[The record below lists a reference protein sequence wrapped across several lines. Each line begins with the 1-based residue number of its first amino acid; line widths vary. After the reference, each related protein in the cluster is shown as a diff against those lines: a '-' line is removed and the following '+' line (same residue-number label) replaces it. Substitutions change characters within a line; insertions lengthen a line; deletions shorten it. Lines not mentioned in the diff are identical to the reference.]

1 MCARRVG
8 VPALWPGTGISIA
21 LSAAWADAFQVSLS
35 APGESSSGGPGLGGK
50 AAESQRR
57 VAKWLRTTVARE
69 RGLEQRAAG
78 ELRLA
83 HVAGSCAS
91 RATLPVD
98 RLVSAARLFDVRDVV
113 RPTTTQPGSVAPL
126 GSSSAPGPAHLAPHR
141 WARKGT
147 GTPRV
152 SISNSGLRVRTH
164 GQSNSSLILSLLV
177 ALGVLLLLA
186 ALGSKLRSPDSRQ
199 ARAGSPS
206 AGAAFGPALRDRPPT
221 RHPRQPRPQFAQRP
235 ETRTTTREHAR
246 SADPTGRR
254 PAAHRPVGGQAE
266 TDAAA
271 KLDRLLAQGDLSGA
285 IDAYRRADERGDPW
299 AR

>member
-1 MCARRVG
+1 MRPAGRRASPVAWNRYLHRLVSRLGGCLSGLPVGARRILV
-8 VPALWPGTGISIA
+8 WRT
-21 LSAAWADAFQVSLS
+21 
-35 APGESSSGGPGLGGK
+35 GLGGK

-91 RATLPVD
+91 RASLPVD

-206 AGAAFGPALRDRPPT
+206 AGAAFGPALSRSPADAPSATAPAPVRAEARNPHDHPRARAVRGSHRRTASRPPAGGWTGRDRCC
-221 RHPRQPRPQFAQRP
+221 
-235 ETRTTTREHAR
+235 
-246 SADPTGRR
+246 
-254 PAAHRPVGGQAE
+254 GQAGPV
-266 TDAAA
+266 ARAG
-271 KLDRLLAQGDLSGA
+271 RSQ
-285 IDAYRRADERGDPW
+285 RRNRCVPACRRTG
-299 AR
+299 